1 MIPRAS
7 PAVMQDRIDELE
19 NKIEELEAELF
30 EAKNARLAYEEGWDR
45 AEAEL
50 EEVEQRAY
58 DCVEIEL
65 LKAEKEFMNDRQFR
79 DGLIVALDRIRQ
91 LKELK
96 EKKK

>member
-1 MIPRAS
+1 MIPRAN

-19 NKIEELEAELF
+19 NKIEEL
-30 EAKNARLAYEEGWDR
+30 
-45 AEAEL
+45 EAEL